1 MEEFGLFST
10 ISASVA
16 AVAGI
21 VLPLCS
27 RKRTYTSSSNR
38 ILLEDIVKN
47 RLTRDTSC
55 KGGEVYTNGVWVP
68 TMMCSLRKCYC
79 STLDVHVSQWEAN
92 EVTYTLS
99 VLLLPC
105 MSWASFEKSTDADP
119 SNDGVSDKESSISPG
134 HPGHKL
140 PHLVRKGVQLAWP
153 SWSIEQ
159 RYVLPP
165 GVDEAQLDTAI
176 ALAARMKV
184 QINDIS
190 GSGFFLV
197 RGPKR
202 TGKSTAAKLLAK
214 MLGPQTLVC
223 EEYNP
228 TEPGNILTNLVSCRQ
243 DHDQTASLVIIL
255 EECDEWLQKIRDGHV
270 FPPNPKLFTEV
281 TGKSSWCPFAE
292 KVLKM
297 DRVVVI
303 CTCNMRDEERSLYDT
318 RLEGAMLREERIT
331 AEYRTIAK
339 GGFNVIHESSK
350 NRFVM
355 EAPKVEDI
363 VMDRISSVLSDDDL
377 EEPLI

>member
-1 MEEFGLFST
+1 M
-10 ISASVA
+10 
-16 AVAGI
+16 
-21 VLPLCS
+21 
-27 RKRTYTSSSNR
+27 SNR

-47 RLTRDTSC
+47 RLPHDSTC

-79 STLDVHVSQWEAN
+79 SILDVHVSQWEAN

-99 VLLLPC
+99 VLLFPC
-105 MSWASFEKSTDADP
+105 SSWESFEKSNP
-119 SNDGVSDKESSISPG
+119 SDDDGVSEKNTTESSSSKNA
-134 HPGHKL
+134 PGHKL

-165 GVDEAQLDTAI
+165 GVDEVQLDTAI
-176 ALAARMKV
+176 ALAARMKM
-184 QINDIS
+184 QINDVS

-197 RGPKR
+197 RGPKK

-214 MLGPQTLVC
+214 MLGPRTLIC

-281 TGKSSWCPFAE
+281 TGKANWCPFAE

-303 CTCNMRDEERSLYDT
+303 CTCNMTDEDRSLYDT

-339 GGFNVIHESSK
+339 GGFDVIHESSK
-350 NRFVM
+350 NRIFM
-355 EAPKVEDI
+355 EAPKVEEI
-363 VMDRISSVLSDDDL
+363 VMDRISSVSSDDDL
-377 EEPLI
+377 IEPLI